1 MSYENRILIARK
13 ALKELKDIPEKDQE
27 LIKDRI
33 SKLAFFPLV
42 RLDVKKLKGF
52 EKTYRLR
59 VGDYRVIFEFEKDE
73 KVIRILKIGKRSE
86 VYG

>member
-1 MSYENRILIARK
+1 MFSL
-13 ALKELKDIPEKDQE
+13 ALSSVDRE

-73 KVIRILKIGKRSE
+73 YTCLFQVNNLMLSL
-86 VYG
+86 